1 MRKLAIS
8 LPLPAVSRWGRSHLV
23 LSAAVAFVA
32 EPVEELEGAVPG
44 GLRAWFS
51 RGQLGPP
58 VSIADARGT
67 GSRC

>member
-8 LPLPAVSRWGRSHLV
+8 LPLPAVSRWGRSHRA
-23 LSAAVAFVA
+23 LSAQVASVA
-32 EPVEELEGAVPG
+32 EPAEELGGGVSG

-58 VSIADARGT
+58 VSIDDARGT